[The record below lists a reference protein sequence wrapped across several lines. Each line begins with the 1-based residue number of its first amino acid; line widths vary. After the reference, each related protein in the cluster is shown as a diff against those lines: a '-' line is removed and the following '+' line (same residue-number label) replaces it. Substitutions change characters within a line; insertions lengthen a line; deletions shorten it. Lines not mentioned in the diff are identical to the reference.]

1 MTADGRTRRRLTRDP
16 AFDGYPSWSP
26 DGRRI
31 AFLRWHEGMADVYV
45 MRADGTHVR
54 RLTDDYGSS
63 RNSAESDARPTR
75 DREFGSSG

>member
-1 MTADGRTRRRLTRDP
+1 MATDGKHQRRLTRYP

-31 AFLRWHEGMADVYV
+31 AFLRWHNDMADVYV

-54 RLTDDYGSS
+54 RLTHDS
-63 RNSAESDARPTR
+63 
-75 DREFGSSG
+75 